1 LDAKLLG
8 FRVGFCKSI
17 PDMTDAPHVHAP
29 SRPRAA
35 LAALA
40 GLAARGADVLMP
52 PACLACHTP
61 IDRHHALC
69 ARCWAS
75 TTFIRAPLCDVTGI
89 PLPFGGEGPMVSAR
103 ALVEP
108 PAYDRARA
116 VAHHAGA
123 MRRLVHRFKYADS
136 HEARPLFARW
146 LAEAGRDLLADADV
160 IVPVPMGRWRLIL
173 RRYNQAAILAREVA
187 RLSGVP
193 MAPLALARARKASRQ
208 VGLTRAQRRDNV
220 AGVFRVPSRRRAEVE
235 GRRVLLIDDVVT
247 TGATVEA
254 CARVLKR
261 AGATR
266 VDVLALALVCDGAPV
281 SP

>member
-1 LDAKLLG
+1 
-8 FRVGFCKSI
+8 
-17 PDMTDAPHVHAP
+17 MTDVRAPPAA
-29 SRPRAA
+29 SRARAV

-40 GLAARGADVLMP
+40 RLGAQGADLLMP

-69 ARCWAS
+69 ARCWAG

-89 PLPFGGEGPMVSAR
+89 PLPFGGDGPMVSAR
-103 ALVEP
+103 ALAEP

-160 IVPVPMGRWRLIL
+160 IVPVPMGRWRLLL
-173 RRYNQAAILAREVA
+173 RRYNQAAILAGEVA
-187 RLSGVP
+187 RLSHVP
-193 MAPLALARARKASRQ
+193 LAPLALVRARKTGRQ
-208 VGLTRAQRRDNV
+208 VGLTRVQRRDNV
-220 AGVFRVPSRRRAEVE
+220 AGAFRVPARRRAEVE
-235 GRRVLLIDDVVT
+235 GRRVLLVDDVVT

-261 AGATR
+261 AGATH
-266 VDVLALALVCDGAPV
+266 VDVLALALVCDGGPLN
-281 SP
+281 P

>member
-1 LDAKLLG
+1 
-8 FRVGFCKSI
+8 
-17 PDMTDAPHVHAP
+17 MTDTHLPRTP
-29 SRPRAA
+29 SRVRAV
-35 LAALA
+35 LD
-40 GLAARGADVLMP
+40 GLMSLGARSADLLMP

-69 ARCWAS
+69 ARCWAG
-75 TTFIRAPLCDVTGI
+75 TAFIRPPLCDITGI
-89 PLPFGGEGPMVSAR
+89 PLPFGGEGPLVSAR
-103 ALVEP
+103 ALAAP

-173 RRYNQAAILAREVA
+173 RRYNQAAILAGEVA
-187 RLSGVP
+187 RLSGVQ
-193 MAPLALARARKASRQ
+193 MAPLALARARRASRQ
-208 VGLTRAQRRDNV
+208 VGLTRAQRHDNV
-220 AGVFRVPSRRRAEVE
+220 AGAFRVPPRRRAEVE
-235 GRRVLLIDDVVT
+235 GRRVLLVDDVIT

-266 VDVLALALVCDGAPV
+266 VDVLALALVCDGGPV
-281 SP
+281 NP

>member
-1 LDAKLLG
+1 
-8 FRVGFCKSI
+8 
-17 PDMTDAPHVHAP
+17 MTDVPAADAP
-29 SRPRAA
+29 SRARAF

-40 GLAARGADVLMP
+40 GLAARGADLLMP
-52 PACLACHTP
+52 PACLACTTP

-89 PLPFGGEGPMVSAR
+89 PLPFGGEGRMVSAR
-103 ALVEP
+103 ALAGP
-108 PAYDRARA
+108 PDYDRARA

-146 LAEAGRDLLADADV
+146 LAEAGRDLLAEADV

-173 RRYNQAAILAREVA
+173 RRYNQAAILAGEVA
-187 RLSGVP
+187 RLSDVP
-193 MAPLALARARKASRQ
+193 MAPLVLVRARKASRQ

-220 AGVFRVPSRRRAEVE
+220 AGAFRVAAHRRREVE

-254 CARVLKR
+254 CARVLKK
-261 AGATR
+261 AGATH
-266 VDVLALALVCDGAPV
+266 VDVLALALVCEPGAV

>member
-1 LDAKLLG
+1 M
-8 FRVGFCKSI
+8 I
-17 PDMTDAPHVHAP
+17 
-29 SRPRAA
+29 
-35 LAALA
+35 
-40 GLAARGADVLMP
+40 
-52 PACLACHTP
+52 
-61 IDRHHALC
+61 
-69 ARCWAS
+69 
-75 TTFIRAPLCDVTGI
+75 
-89 PLPFGGEGPMVSAR
+89 SAR
-103 ALVEP
+103 ALAQP

-146 LAEAGRDLLADADV
+146 LADAGHDLLADADV

-173 RRYNQAAILAREVA
+173 RRYNQAAILAGEVS

-220 AGVFRVPSRRRAEVE
+220 AGAFRVPARRREEVA
-235 GRRVLLIDDVVT
+235 GRRVLLVDDVVT

-261 AGATR
+261 AGATH
-266 VDVLALALVCDGAPV
+266 VDVLALALVCEPGPV